1 MNFNNHKI
9 YTKKKIDDQ
18 QATDKDLKISR
29 KCCWCQ
35 QDLTINDRPKLL
47 ECFHSSCEQCFLQEQ
62 QKVLSSRNQ
71 SCNVSVVVCP
81 MCKMENRS
89 DFIINN
95 HFLIELLNAIA
106 SVDDG
111 ASGSGGSSG
120 SAEEIAKCANDDNP
134 ASRYCVDCSELICDT
149 CVEAHRRLKITK
161 DHTIKSKDAAESKH
175 EKDSTKEI
183 KCQTHPQ
190 VIN

>member
-1 MNFNNHKI
+1 
-9 YTKKKIDDQ
+9 
-18 QATDKDLKISR
+18 
-29 KCCWCQ
+29 
-35 QDLTINDRPKLL
+35 
-47 ECFHSSCEQCFLQEQ
+47 
-62 QKVLSSRNQ
+62 
-71 SCNVSVVVCP
+71 
-81 MCKMENRS
+81 
-89 DFIINN
+89 
-95 HFLIELLNAIA
+95 IA
-106 SVDDG
+106 SLDDG

-175 EKDSTKEI
+175 EKDSPKEI

-190 VIN
+190 EVLSCYCETCDKLTCRDCMLTEHRDHGFKYANDMAKQTREHLHNLLQE

>member
-1 MNFNNHKI
+1 M
-9 YTKKKIDDQ
+9 
-18 QATDKDLKISR
+18 KISR

-47 ECFHSSCEQCFLQEQ
+47 ECFHSSCEQCFAQEQ
-62 QKVLSSRNQ
+62 QKTASANQ
-71 SCNVSVVVCP
+71 SCNVSIIVCP
-81 MCKMENRS
+81 LCKMENRS

-95 HFLIELLNAIA
+95 HFLIEMLNSIQ
-106 SVDDG
+106 SDDG
-111 ASGSGGSSG
+111 ASGSGSSG

-134 ASRYCVDCSELICDT
+134 ATRYCIDCSELICDT

-175 EKDSTKEI
+175 DKDNTKEI

-190 VIN
+190 VNFTSKVLLNL

>member
-1 MNFNNHKI
+1 M
-9 YTKKKIDDQ
+9 
-18 QATDKDLKISR
+18 
-29 KCCWCQ
+29 
-35 QDLTINDRPKLL
+35 
-47 ECFHSSCEQCFLQEQ
+47 QEQ
-62 QKVLSSRNQ
+62 QKVLSSHNQ

-95 HFLIELLNAIA
+95 HFLIELLSAIQA
-106 SVDDG
+106 DDG
-111 ASGSGGSSG
+111 ASASGGSSG
-120 SAEEIAKCANDDNP
+120 SAEEVAKCANDDNP

-175 EKDSTKEI
+175 EKDTTKEI
-183 KCQTHPQ
+183 KCQTHLQ
-190 VIN
+190 VCPRIILKVFFDIKMFKS

>member
-1 MNFNNHKI
+1 MN
-9 YTKKKIDDQ
+9 
-18 QATDKDLKISR
+18 
-29 KCCWCQ
+29 
-35 QDLTINDRPKLL
+35 
-47 ECFHSSCEQCFLQEQ
+47 
-62 QKVLSSRNQ
+62 
-71 SCNVSVVVCP
+71 
-81 MCKMENRS
+81 NRS
-89 DFIINN
+89 DYIINN

-106 SVDDG
+106 SLDDG

-175 EKDSTKEI
+175 EKDSPKEI

-190 VIN
+190 VNNYNQA